1 MATPLKLIE
10 LGLDDWFKE
19 RAGEQCN
26 PEQQVARVIAVDRG
40 RFTVRNESGEFPAK
54 VTGRIVYAASSTVDY
69 PCVGDWVCLQ
79 YRESE
84 NFASIHSVLERKSL
98 LRRKTSGKDIEYQM
112 IAANIDAAFIVQ
124 ACHFDFNVSRLE
136 RYLVMAN
143 ESHVEPYLVLTK
155 TDLITPDEL
164 EELIAKIRSA
174 GISIEI
180 IAISNVTGAGITRL
194 REVMHAGETYCLLG
208 SSGVGKTTLI
218 NQLLGE
224 DALKTSAVS
233 ETGEG
238 RHTTVRR
245 QLIVLAQGAML
256 VDTPGMRELGI
267 MEADEG
273 VEQSFAD
280 IEDLALG
287 CRFTNCSHTSE
298 PGCAVLK
305 ALQDEALNE
314 RHYQNYLKLKKEA
327 EFNESSY
334 AEKRKKD
341 KAFGRMVQSAVKHK
355 GKNR

>member
-1 MATPLKLIE
+1 VELIE
-10 LGLDDWFKE
+10 LGLDSWFKD
-19 RAGEQCN
+19 RAGEQCDS
-26 PEQQVARVIAVDRG
+26 EQQVARVVAVDRG
-40 RFTVRNESGEFPAK
+40 RFILRNERGEFPAK
-54 VTGRIVYAASSTVDY
+54 VTGKIVYSADSTVDY

-98 LRRKTSGKDIEYQM
+98 LRRKTPGKDIEYQM

-124 ACHFDFNVSRLE
+124 ACHFDFNVNRLE

-143 ESHVEPYLVLTK
+143 ESHIEPRLVLTK
-155 TDLITPDEL
+155 TDLISPGEL
-164 EELIAKIRSA
+164 EQLITKIRSA
-174 GISIEI
+174 GIRIEI
-180 IAISNVTGAGITRL
+180 IAISNVTGAGIDKL
-194 REVMHAGETYCLLG
+194 REAMHPGETYCLLG

-218 NQLLGE
+218 NQLLGHN
-224 DALKTSAVS
+224 ALKTSAVS

-245 QLIVLAQGAML
+245 QLIVLEQGAML
-256 VDTPGMRELGI
+256 IDTPGMRELGI

-273 VEQSFAD
+273 VDLSFDD
-280 IEDLALG
+280 IQDLSMG
-287 CRFTNCSHTSE
+287 CRFADCNHMTE

-305 ALQDEALNE
+305 ALEDGKLNE
-314 RHYQNYLKLKKEA
+314 KHYRNYLKLKKES

-341 KAFGRMVQSAVKHK
+341 KAFGRMVQSATRHK
-355 GKNR
+355 GKNK